1 MADYPAVIIAGGRAE
16 RMGGGDKCLLSIAGQ
31 PLLDHVLDRLA
42 PQCSQVALN
51 ANGDPLRFRRYR
63 LTVLADKDADQA
75 GPLAGVLAAMEWAK
89 GQGAAHVVTVAADTP
104 FFPRDLVARLS
115 AVGGFTLA
123 ASQAAGDETPQ
134 LHPVFGFW
142 PVDLAVELRAAL
154 GRGERKVR
162 MWAMEHGAQ
171 SVVFPYAG
179 VDPFFNINTREEWR
193 QAKAIARSSARADQC
208 FRMK

>member
-1 MADYPAVIIAGGRAE
+1 MGAYPAVIIAGGRAE
-16 RMGGGDKCLLSIAGQ
+16 RMGGGDKCLLSLAGQ
-31 PLLDHVLDRLA
+31 TMLDHVLDRLV
-42 PQCSQVALN
+42 PQCSAVALN

-63 LTVLADKDADQA
+63 LSVLADEGTDQP

-89 GQGAAHVVTVAADTP
+89 GQGADHVVTVAADTP
-104 FFPRDLVARLS
+104 FFPRDLVTHLS
-115 AVGGFTLA
+115 EAGGFALA
-123 ASQAAGDETPQ
+123 ASQALGETAPQ
-134 LHPVFGFW
+134 LHPVFGLW
-142 PVDLAVELRAAL
+142 PVDLAKELRAAL

-162 MWAMEHGAQ
+162 MWAMDNGAR